1 MSRLQPI
8 TKDAA
13 TPAAAEL
20 LDAVRKKLGAVP
32 NLIATMAHSPAVAR
46 GYLDF
51 NQALSGGSL
60 PARLREQLALVVG
73 EANTCQYCV
82 AAHTFLGRKAGLS
95 EQETRDART
104 GDVDDAREHAALA
117 FAKALVE
124 NRGRVGRVGDDQVQQ
139 LRQAGYTDGEIAEIV
154 AHVALNVF
162 TNYFNLVAGTEI
174 DFPAAPALA
183 AA

>member
-1 MSRLQPI
+1 MSRLQPV
-8 TKDAA
+8 TRNAA

-20 LDAVRKKLGAVP
+20 LDAVSKKLGSIP

-51 NQALSGGSL
+51 SQALSTGTL
-60 PARLREQLALVVG
+60 PARLREQLALAVG

-82 AAHTFLGRKAGLS
+82 AAHTFLGRRAGLS
-95 EQETRDART
+95 EHETRDARR
-104 GDVDDAREHAALA
+104 GVVPDKKEHAALA
-117 FAKALVE
+117 FAKELVE
-124 NRGRVGRVGDDQVQQ
+124 SRGHVGDEQVQQ
-139 LRQAGYTDGEIAEIV
+139 LRLAGYTDGEIAEIV

-162 TNYFNLVAGTEI
+162 TNYFNLVADTEL
-174 DFPAAPALA
+174 DFPAVPELA